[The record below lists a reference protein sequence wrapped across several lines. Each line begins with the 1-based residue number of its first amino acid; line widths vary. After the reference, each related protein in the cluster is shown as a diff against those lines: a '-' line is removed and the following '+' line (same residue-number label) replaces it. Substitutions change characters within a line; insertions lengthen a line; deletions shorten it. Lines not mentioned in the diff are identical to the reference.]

1 MEAND
6 ATFSS
11 SENMEKL
18 YICCLD
24 TEDVHVRKYDL
35 FAGKAPFSN
44 MKNDK
49 ISAFPARPS
58 EKEGRGAAGLC
69 LKYGRTFEST
79 FVLSKVQYNVR

>member
-1 MEAND
+1 MRP
-6 ATFSS
+6 SRHPKIWKS
-11 SENMEKL
+11 L

-24 TEDVHVRKYDL
+24 TEDVQVRKYDL

-79 FVLSKVQYNVR
+79 FESTVQR